1 MLTRSDVSVSFFRLT
16 FLSWK
21 SVSWVQVWAT
31 AASNVVSA
39 LLGLVGV
46 AYLCVLVASYRPAKL
61 FCDDETWGY
70 VTPTQED
77 RDNCLWRISLIDV
90 SLSGQN
96 TVVVVT
102 Q

>member
-1 MLTRSDVSVSFFRLT
+1 MLT

-21 SVSWVQVWAT
+21 LFSWVQVWAT
-31 AASNVVSA
+31 AVSNVVSA

-46 AYLCVLVASYRPAKL
+46 AYLGFLIAIYRPAKL

-70 VTPTQED
+70 ITPTETD
-77 RDNCLWRISLIDV
+77 RNNCLWKISLLDV
-90 SLSGQN
+90 SLSVRN

-102 Q
+102 AVKAEI